1 VCVMKPK
8 SFTLTFKCLF
18 SEAGFGELTVYDF
31 WFVKSPSCDLALV
44 FHISDE
50 TESVTLTFKR

>member
-1 VCVMKPK
+1 MKPK